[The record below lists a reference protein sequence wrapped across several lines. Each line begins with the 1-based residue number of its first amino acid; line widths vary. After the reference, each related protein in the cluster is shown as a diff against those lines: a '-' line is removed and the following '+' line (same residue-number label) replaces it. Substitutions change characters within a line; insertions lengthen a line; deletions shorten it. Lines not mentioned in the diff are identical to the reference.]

1 VSVRISTV
9 EEPGRDA
16 SVSGP
21 LSSFILDG
29 GEDLEKDRIHEGAEP
44 ERREVALVEM
54 QDIALSELAR
64 RRRRLGNL
72 TIEQELAVETLLIS
86 TVSRI
91 SEIVAAM
98 KLSESAGTSPP

>member
-1 VSVRISTV
+1 MLEGS
-9 EEPGRDA
+9 EC
-16 SVSGP
+16 
-21 LSSFILDG
+21 
-29 GEDLEKDRIHEGAEP
+29 LEKDHIHINDGAEP
-44 ERREVALVEM
+44 ERSEVALLEM

-72 TIEQELAVETLLIS
+72 TLDQELAVETLLIS

-98 KLSESAGTSPP
+98 GLSESAGTSPP

>member
-1 VSVRISTV
+1 MFN
-9 EEPGRDA
+9 PN
-16 SVSGP
+16 
-21 LSSFILDG
+21 LDQ
-29 GEDLEKDRIHEGAEP
+29 IHDGAEP
-44 ERREVALVEM
+44 QRRDVALLEM

-72 TIEQELAVETLLIS
+72 TSDQESAVETLLIS

-98 KLSESAGTSPP
+98 EL